1 MRNPL
6 LPLRSAWWA
15 VLGVPLLAVLHGLV
29 GFMAAWPVTLAIGP
43 FGLAV
48 IVMTLAVRIL
58 LVPLTVYQVRSSLQ
72 ARRQAEALRQRLAP
86 RVAML
91 RRRYKRRPTEL
102 QAALLKLMRE
112 EGAGPLSGMASA
124 LRSGFLPMLVQTP
137 VLIAFYQ
144 AVLSFARAGGD
155 LHFLWVA
162 NLATPDAILL
172 PLLAGLTTY
181 VVSRLALAA
190 QPRPVLDD
198 EQAAASRG
206 MFSVLYPLGLAVSAH
221 FAPAALVLYWVTG
234 NLISAAQQWVVN
246 RFVLRLGS
254 AAAA

>member
-6 LPLRSAWWA
+6 LTLRSAWWA
-15 VLGVPLLAVLHGLV
+15 VLGVPLLAALHGLV

-48 IVMTLAVRIL
+48 IVMTLVVRIVL
-58 LVPLTVYQVRSSLQ
+58 LPLTAYQVRSSLR
-72 ARRQAEALRQRLAP
+72 ARQEGEALRQRLAP
-86 RVAML
+86 RVAAL
-91 RRRYKRRPTEL
+91 RRHYKRRPTEL
-102 QAALLKLMRE
+102 QAALVKLMRE
-112 EGAGPLSGMASA
+112 EGAGPLSGLASA
-124 LRSGFLPMLVQTP
+124 LRSGFLPLLVQTP

-172 PLLAGLTTY
+172 PLLAGFTTY
-181 VVSRLALAA
+181 AVSRLAVAA
-190 QPRPVLDD
+190 QPRPLLED
-198 EQAAASRG
+198 EQAAATRG
-206 MFSVLYPLGLAVSAH
+206 TFSVLYPLGLAVSAH
-221 FAPAALVLYWVTG
+221 FAPAALALYWVTG
-234 NLISAAQQWVVN
+234 NLISAGQQWAIN

-254 AAAA
+254 AAPS